1 MSQTQ
6 SSSSYCNNCMQR
18 SVPASRTQA
27 LRPICDCGQAAVLRT
42 TRTPRNVGRKLW
54 GCANYKRQSEG
65 GGVCCNFFK
74 WWYEDVDE
82 EKEVIIVNQNMK
94 IEDLENVVRDLKKC
108 FNVLAVVVSIVGLI
122 NVVMLALML
131 KD

>member
-1 MSQTQ
+1 M
-6 SSSSYCNNCMQR
+6 
-18 SVPASRTQA
+18 
-27 LRPICDCGQAAVLRT
+27 
-42 TRTPRNVGRKLW
+42 
-54 GCANYKRQSEG
+54 
-65 GGVCCNFFK
+65 
-74 WWYEDVDE
+74 
-82 EKEVIIVNQNMK
+82 NQNMK

>member
-1 MSQTQ
+1 MSLTQ
-6 SSSSYCNNCMQR
+6 SSSSYCNNCVQR
-18 SVPASRTQA
+18 SVPSSRTQA
-27 LRPICDCGQAAVLRT
+27 LRPICDCGEAAVLRIA
-42 TRTPRNVGRKLW
+42 RTPRNVGRKFW
-54 GCANYKRQSEG
+54 GCTNYKSEG

-94 IEDLENVVRDLKKC
+94 IEDLENVVRVLKKW

-131 KD
+131 KN